1 MVEISRINGTKIYV
15 LNFVVFLFA
24 TSPNFLLHLK
34 FTFLPYLVKTYL
46 FCVGLSG
53 NIRAL
58 WAEFMEISYGVF
70 FALNGHF
77 LSVLYFPIFYIVSC
91 NCISLEG
98 KVFSTNRMDW
108 HTAGAPSG
116 GPVVLQSVMS

>member
-15 LNFVVFLFA
+15 LNFVFLFA

-34 FTFLPYLVKTYL
+34 FTFLPCLVKTYL

-53 NIRAL
+53 NIGAP
-58 WAEFMEISYGVF
+58 WAEFMEISYRVF

-91 NCISLEG
+91 NCISLWE
-98 KVFSTNRMDW
+98 VFSTSRLDW